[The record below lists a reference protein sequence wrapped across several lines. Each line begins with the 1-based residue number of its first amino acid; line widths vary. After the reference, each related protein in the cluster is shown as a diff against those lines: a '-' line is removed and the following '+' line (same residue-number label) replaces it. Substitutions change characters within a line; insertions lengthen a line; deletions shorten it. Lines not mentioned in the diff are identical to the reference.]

1 MTADAVPTW
10 ADHFPGNFLWS
21 NAMLVCKGM
30 APYGA
35 VALRDLDRI
44 GARLRRRE
52 GEADAWAEEWGAE
65 ANALEARAASAM
77 TPETAGHLL
86 LRAGMIRFT
95 GERFVPPGPEK
106 RAMGERSYRAL
117 HAGLRAR
124 HPEIEFVEVPYE
136 GTTLPALFMKAPG
149 VPGRAPVVVV
159 FDGMDNAKE
168 MSVLFAGLEFARR
181 GMHTL
186 AIDGPGQGETL
197 RLRGMSARHDYE
209 VPGAAAY
216 DYVASRPDVDA
227 RRAVVMGYS
236 FGGYYAVRVAAHEP
250 RYAAGVALT
259 APHWD
264 LAGFQRGV
272 RDRARAA
279 GQGGSQ
285 TIAQSNF
292 QFRWVVGAPDDDA
305 AIAIAERFDV
315 AGAAARVARP
325 FLVTHGAED
334 RVIPVANASRLHEA
348 LGTARKA
355 LRIFGAEEGGSQH
368 AHVDDR
374 PIGISHAADW
384 ITDTLREAAG

>member
-1 MTADAVPTW
+1 MVADAVPSWT
-10 ADHFPGNFLWS
+10 DHFPGNFLWS

-44 GARLRRRE
+44 GARLRGRQ
-52 GEADAWAEEWGAE
+52 GEANAWAEEWSAE
-65 ANALEARAASAM
+65 ADTLEARAADALS
-77 TPETAGHLL
+77 PETAGHLL

-149 VPGRAPVVVV
+149 VTGRAPVVVV

-197 RLRGMSARHDYE
+197 RLRGMSSRHDYE
-209 VPGAAAY
+209 VAGSAAF
-216 DYVASRPDVDA
+216 DYLAARPDVDP

-236 FGGYYAVRVAAHEP
+236 FGGYYAVRVAAYEP
-250 RYAAGVALT
+250 RYVAAVALT

-272 RDRARAA
+272 RDKARAA
-279 GQGGSQ
+279 GQ

-292 QFRWVVGAPDDDA
+292 QFRWVVGAPDDEA

-315 AGAAARVARP
+315 AGAAARVECP

-334 RVIPVANASRLHEA
+334 RVIPVANAPKLHEA
-348 LGTARKA
+348 LGTRRKS
-355 LRIFGAEEGGSQH
+355 LRIFTAEEGGAQH

-374 PIGISHAADW
+374 QIGIDHAADW
-384 ITDTLREAAG
+384 IIETLRQEAG

>member
-1 MTADAVPTW
+1 MASTGIPSWT
-10 ADHFPGNFLWS
+10 DHFPGNFLWS

-35 VALRDLDRI
+35 VALRDIDRI
-44 GARLRRRE
+44 GARLAARQ
-52 GEADAWAEEWGAE
+52 GETAAWAEEWFAE
-65 ANALEARAASAM
+65 ATSLEAAAAAASA
-77 TPETAGHLL
+77 ETAGLLL
-86 LRAGMIRFT
+86 LRAGMYRFT
-95 GERFVPPGPEK
+95 GERFVPPGAEK
-106 RAMGERSYRAL
+106 RQMGEAAYRSL

-124 HPEIEFVEVPYE
+124 HKEIEFVEVPYA

-149 VPGRAPVVVV
+149 VPASAPVVVV
-159 FDGMDNAKE
+159 FDGMDNCKE

-197 RLRGMSARHDYE
+197 RMRGISARHDYE
-209 VPGAAAY
+209 VAGAAAF
-216 DYVASRPDVDA
+216 DYLTTRKDVDA
-227 RRAVVMGYS
+227 GRIVVMGYS

-250 RYAAGVALT
+250 RFAAGVALT

-272 RDRARAA
+272 RDKARAA
-279 GQGGSQ
+279 GQ

-292 QFRWVVGAPDDDA
+292 QFRWVVGAADDDA
-305 AIAIAERFDV
+305 AIAIAETFDV
-315 AGAAARVARP
+315 AGAAARVACP

-334 RVIPVANASRLHEA
+334 RVIPVANADRLFSA
-348 LGTARKA
+348 LATPNKT
-355 LRIFGAEEGGSQH
+355 LKIFTAEEGGAQH

-374 PIGISHAADW
+374 QIGISHAADW
-384 ITDTLREAAG
+384 ITEILRTTAG

>member
-1 MTADAVPTW
+1 MSAAPVPSWT
-10 ADHFPGNFLWS
+10 DHFPGNFLWS

-35 VALRDLDRI
+35 VAMRDIDRI
-44 GARLRRRE
+44 GARLAPRQ
-52 GEADAWAEEWGAE
+52 GEATAWAEEWTAE
-65 ANALEARAASAM
+65 AEVLEARAAETGA
-77 TPETAGHLL
+77 ETAGHLL
-86 LRAGMIRFT
+86 LRAGMYRFT
-95 GERFVPPGPEK
+95 GERFVPPGAEK
-106 RAMGERSYRAL
+106 RAMGAASYRSL

-149 VPGRAPVVVV
+149 VPDRAPCVVV
-159 FDGMDNAKE
+159 FDGMDNCKE

-197 RLRGMSARHDYE
+197 RMRGMSARHDYE
-209 VPGAAAY
+209 AAGSAAF
-216 DYVASRPDVDA
+216 DYLAGRQDVDPA
-227 RRAVVMGYS
+227 RVVVMGYS
-236 FGGYYAVRVAAHEP
+236 FGGYYAVRVAAFEP

-272 RDRARAA
+272 RDKARAA
-279 GQGGSQ
+279 GQ

-292 QFRWVVGAPDDDA
+292 QFRWVVGAADDDA

-315 AGAAARVARP
+315 AGAAARVACP
-325 FLVTHGAED
+325 FLVTHGADD
-334 RVIPVANASRLHEA
+334 RVIPAANAGKLHAA
-348 LGTARKA
+348 LVTPNKS
-355 LRIFGAEEGGSQH
+355 LRIFTAEEGGAQH

-374 PIGISHAADW
+374 QIGIDHAADW
-384 ITDTLREAAG
+384 ITTTLQQAAR

>member
-1 MTADAVPTW
+1 MTATAPSWT
-10 ADHFPGNFLWS
+10 DHFPGNFLWS

-44 GARLRRRE
+44 GTRLAAR
-52 GEADAWAEEWGAE
+52 GG
-65 ANALEARAASAM
+65 EARAWLEEWNAEAEALDVRAAKASPA
-77 TPETAGHLL
+77 TAGLLL
-86 LRAGMIRFT
+86 LRAGMYRFT
-95 GERFVPPGPEK
+95 GERFVQPGAEK
-106 RAMGERSYRAL
+106 RALGEHAYRNL

-124 HPEIEFVEVPYE
+124 HPEIDFAEVPYD
-136 GTTLPALFMKAPG
+136 GTSLPALFMRAPVSG
-149 VPGRAPVVVV
+149 PAPVVVI

-209 VPGAAAY
+209 VAGAAAL
-216 DYVASRPDVDA
+216 DYLATRPEADM

-250 RYAAGVALT
+250 RFAAGVALT

-264 LAGFQRGV
+264 LAGFQRSV
-272 RDRARAA
+272 RDKARAA
-279 GQGGSQ
+279 GQ

-292 QFRWVVGAPDDDA
+292 QFRWVVGAADDDA

-315 AGAAARVARP
+315 AGPASHIRCP
-325 FLVTHGAED
+325 FLVTHGADD
-334 RVIPVANASRLHEA
+334 RVIPVANARRLFDA
-348 LGTARKA
+348 LGTPRKS
-355 LRIFGAEEGGSQH
+355 LRIFTGEEGGAQH

-374 PIGISHAADW
+374 QIGISHAADW
-384 ITDTLREAAG
+384 ITETLR

>member
-1 MTADAVPTW
+1 MTATAPSWT
-10 ADHFPGNFLWS
+10 DHFPGNFLWS

-35 VALRDLDRI
+35 VALRDLERI
-44 GARLRRRE
+44 GTRLAARA
-52 GEADAWAEEWGAE
+52 GEPRAWLEEWNAE
-65 ANALEARAASAM
+65 AEALEARAAGASRA
-77 TPETAGHLL
+77 TAGLLL
-86 LRAGMIRFT
+86 LRAGMYRFT
-95 GERFVPPGPEK
+95 GERFVPPGEEK
-106 RAMGERSYRAL
+106 RTLGARAYANL
-117 HAGLRAR
+117 HAGLRTR
-124 HPEIEFVEVPYE
+124 HPEIDFVEVPYE
-136 GTTLPALFMKAPG
+136 GASLPALFLRAPVSG
-149 VPGRAPVVVV
+149 PAPVVVV

-181 GMHTL
+181 GFHTL

-209 VPGAAAY
+209 AAGAAAL
-216 DYVASRPDVDA
+216 DHLATRPEVDM

-250 RYAAGVALT
+250 RFAAGIALT

-272 RDRARAA
+272 RDKARAA
-279 GQGGSQ
+279 GQ

-292 QFRWVVGAPDDDA
+292 QFRWVVGAADDDA

-315 AGAAARVARP
+315 AGPAARIRCP

-334 RVIPVANASRLHEA
+334 RVIPAANARRLFDA
-348 LGTARKA
+348 LGTERKS
-355 LRIFGAEEGGSQH
+355 LRVFTAEEGGAQH

-374 PIGISHAADW
+374 QIGIAHAADW
-384 ITDTLREAAG
+384 ISETLR

>member
-1 MTADAVPTW
+1 MTDALPSWT
-10 ADHFPGNFLWS
+10 DHFPGNFLWS

-35 VALRDLDRI
+35 VAMRELDRI
-44 GARLRRRE
+44 GARLRPRQ
-52 GEADAWAEEWGAE
+52 GEPGAWLEEWNAE
-65 ANALEARAASAM
+65 AEALERRAEGLGR
-77 TPETAGHLL
+77 ETAGHLL
-86 LRAGMIRFT
+86 LRAGFYRFT
-95 GERFVPPGPEK
+95 GERFVPPGPQK
-106 RAMGERSYRAL
+106 QALGAQAYRLL

-124 HPEIEFVEVPYE
+124 HPEIEFVEVPYD
-136 GTTLPALFMKAPG
+136 GTTLPALFMKAPVSG
-149 VPGRAPVVVV
+149 PAPVVVI

-181 GMHTL
+181 GFHTL

-197 RLRGMSARHDYE
+197 RLRGMSARPDYE
-209 VPGAAAY
+209 AAGAAAY
-216 DYVASRPDVDA
+216 DYVADRGDVDA

-236 FGGYYAVRVAAHEP
+236 FGGYYAVRVAAFEP
-250 RYAAGVALT
+250 RYAAGIALT

-272 RDRARAA
+272 RDKARAA
-279 GQGGSQ
+279 GQ

-292 QFRWVVGAPDDDA
+292 QFRWVVGAADDDA

-315 AGAAARVARP
+315 AGAAARVACP

-334 RVIPVANASRLHEA
+334 RVIPVANAQKLFDA
-348 LGTARKA
+348 LATPRKA
-355 LRIFGAEEGGSQH
+355 LRIFTAEEGGAQH

-374 PIGISHAADW
+374 QLGIDHAADW
-384 ITDTLREAAG
+384 ISEVLR

>member
-1 MTADAVPTW
+1 MAPDAVPGWT
-10 ADHFPGNFLWS
+10 DHFPGNLLWS

-35 VALRDLDRI
+35 VAMRDLDRI
-44 GARLRRRE
+44 GTRLRARQGDPE
-52 GEADAWAEEWGAE
+52 AWAEEWGAE
-65 ANALEARAASAM
+65 ADALEARAAVALS
-77 TPETAGHLL
+77 PETAGHLL
-86 LRAGMIRFT
+86 LRAGMLRFT
-95 GERFVPPGPEK
+95 GERFIPPGPEK
-106 RAMGERSYRAL
+106 RAIGERAYRAL
-117 HAGLRAR
+117 HAGLRTR
-124 HPEIEFVEVPYE
+124 HPEIEPVEVPYE

-149 VPGRAPVVVV
+149 VTGRAPVVVV

-209 VPGAAAY
+209 TAGAAAF
-216 DYVASRPDVDA
+216 DHVAGRADVDP
-227 RRAVVMGYS
+227 RRIVVMGYS

-264 LAGFQRGV
+264 LAGFQRAQ
-272 RDRARAA
+272 RDKARAS
-279 GQGGSQ
+279 GHG
-285 TIAQSNF
+285 TAQSNF
-292 QFRWVVGAPDDDA
+292 QFRWVVGADDDDA
-305 AIAIAERFDV
+305 AIAIAGSFDV
-315 AGAAARVARP
+315 AGPAARVQCP

-334 RVIPVANASRLHEA
+334 RVIPAANAGRLFDA
-348 LGTARKA
+348 LGTKKKS
-355 LRIFGAEEGGSQH
+355 LRIFTAEEGGSQH

-374 PIGISHAADW
+374 QIGIDHAADW
-384 ITDTLREAAG
+384 IMGTLREAAG